1 MDHFEPVSLDMRII
15 EAMIDLTRLK
25 KSQRILIAGSERL
38 KVYLAL
44 QSQGFTRIATA
55 ARGCDPSRQH
65 DVGVIAGE
73 HSASTLETVIAHVVH
88 RLTAGATLAVL
99 IDSRDPGPVRIVQA
113 ALQRVGFRIEAAASC
128 DQGRVLTARRN
139 QYGSLSL
146 AA

>member
-1 MDHFEPVSLDMRII
+1 MDHCEPVSPDMRII

-25 KSQRILIAGSERL
+25 KSHRILIAGSESL
-38 KVYLAL
+38 KVYLTL
-44 QSQGFTRIATA
+44 QSQGFTRIATT
-55 ARGCDPSRQH
+55 ARYCGPLRQH
-65 DVGVIAGE
+65 DVGVITGE
-73 HSASTLETVIAHVVH
+73 YSASTLETVIAQVVH
-88 RLTAGATLAVL
+88 RLAAGATIAVL

-128 DQGRVLTARRN
+128 DQGRVLTARRD